1 MLKIV
6 SYSHIFFKTD
16 FIYSDFV
23 GTVIKKSFMMNYFCS
38 CSVHLC
44 LNKSQSLPD
53 YFETLSMLMQMN
65 SNQRW
70 FMYVHVH
77 TGMYNIIVAI
87 YMIVLLKAN

>member
-1 MLKIV
+1 
-6 SYSHIFFKTD
+6 
-16 FIYSDFV
+16 
-23 GTVIKKSFMMNYFCS
+23 MNYFCS

-44 LNKSQSLPD
+44 LNKSKSLPA
-53 YFETLSMLMQMN
+53 YFETLPMLTKMN

-70 FMYVHVH
+70 FMYVH